1 MGLGKWIEFLNTKVG
16 DRMLTSKTEI
26 LHQHS
31 TFNFSIVSLTFL
43 DSISE
48 YFTAVSFTLLEKR
61 IFETAPALGHAG

>member
-1 MGLGKWIEFLNTKVG
+1 
-16 DRMLTSKTEI
+16 MLTSKTDI

-31 TFNFSIVSLTFL
+31 TFNLSIVSLTFL

-61 IFETAPALGHAG
+61 ISETAPALGHAG